1 MPWATLRLN
10 IFRVRWSIEKR
21 SERVLVRRPSW
32 VGSSGLAAV
41 DHEGVSDGERSFV
54 GAEERDR
61 SGDLFRPDHAANR
74 YLTQAEREAITSA
87 LEKVIEV
94 HHAEMDLRR

>member
-1 MPWATLRLN
+1 M
-10 IFRVRWSIEKR
+10 
-21 SERVLVRRPSW
+21 LVRRPSW
-32 VGSSGLAAV
+32 VGSIGLAAV

-61 SGDLFRPDHAANR
+61 SGDLLRPAHAANR